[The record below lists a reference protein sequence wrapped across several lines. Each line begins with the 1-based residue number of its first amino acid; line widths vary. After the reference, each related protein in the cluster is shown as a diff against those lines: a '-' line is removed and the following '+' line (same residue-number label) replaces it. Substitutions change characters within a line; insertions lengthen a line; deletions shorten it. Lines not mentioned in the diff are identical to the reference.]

1 MNVVIISTSHA
12 VCARPRELRTGQ
24 VRYDFLILVEL
35 ASCATNTSISNTE
48 MIILWI
54 ILLMLLEYVF

>member
-24 VRYDFLILVEL
+24 VRDDFLILVEL
-35 ASCATNTSISNTE
+35 ASCATNTLSNTE

>member
-24 VRYDFLILVEL
+24 VRDDFLILVEL
-35 ASCATNTSISNTE
+35 ASCATNISNTE